1 MGKIVIIGL
10 GPGPQKHLTMDAI
23 KHLNS
28 GRPLFF
34 RTNRHPAARYY
45 GRRRKITAFDNLYEQ
60 GDSIEQ
66 VYRAIVRSLLRAAKK
81 YKQICYAVPGHPL
94 TGEETVHKLVR
105 MAPKLGI
112 KIKVVPGMSFLGPLL
127 NALKIDL
134 LDGVRVVD
142 ALALDQLKEPCPNH
156 LILAQV
162 YNHRIASQVK
172 QKLVELYPDDYS
184 VTVIRAAGM
193 RRDRKFSMLLRDLD
207 RFALFDHFTSIYL
220 PPHRG
225 YLAGDLLEIM
235 ARLRA
240 ENGCPWDRQQ
250 TNRSLRQYLVE
261 EAYEVVGAIDEG
273 DDNALQEEL
282 GDVLLQV
289 VFHSRI
295 ASEEKRFDFFQVT
308 DGIAS
313 KLIRRHPHVFGRD
326 SASDPSEVRLK
337 WEEIKLNE
345 KNSQNKEQDKKAGP
359 VINIDHSL
367 PALLK
372 AYKLQKKA
380 ADVGFDWP
388 CVQGPLEKA
397 REEMGEMEEAYEAK
411 NPGAIEEE
419 LGDYLFTIVNLARF
433 MGVNPELALGKTI
446 VKFMNRFQY
455 VLEQA
460 EKTGRPASSFSLD
473 QLDKWWEEAKKI
485 RKISK

>member
-1 MGKIVIIGL
+1 MREIVVIGL
-10 GPGPQKHLTMDAI
+10 GPGPKKHLTMEA
-23 KHLNS
+23 KQHLNS

-34 RTNRHPAARYY
+34 RTGLHPVARCY
-45 GRRRKITAFDNLYEQ
+45 GNRKITAFDHLYEQ
-60 GDSIEQ
+60 DERFEQ
-66 VYRAIVRSLLRAAKK
+66 VYQAIIRTLLKAVRKHQ
-81 YKQICYAVPGHPL
+81 QICYAVPGHPL
-94 TGEETVHKLVR
+94 TGEETVQKLLR
-105 MAPKLGI
+105 LAPKLGI
-112 KIKVVPGMSFLGPLL
+112 KINIVPGMSFLGPLL

-142 ALALDQLKEPCPNH
+142 ALALDRFKEPCPNH

-162 YNHRIASQVK
+162 HNRLLASQVK
-172 QKLVELYPDDYS
+172 LKLVNLYPDNYP

-193 RRDRKFSMLLRDLD
+193 RREQNISMPLSALD
-207 RFALFDHFTSIYL
+207 RLTLFDHFTSIYL
-220 PPHRG
+220 PPYRG
-225 YLAGDLLEIM
+225 YLVGDLLEIM

-240 ENGCPWDRQQ
+240 EDGCPWDRKQ

-261 EAYEVVGAIDEG
+261 EAYEVVGAIDQG
-273 DDNALQEEL
+273 DDYSLQEEL

-295 ASEEKRFDFFQVT
+295 ASEQNRFDFFQVT
-308 DGIAS
+308 DGIVS
-313 KLIRRHPHVFGRD
+313 KLIRRHPHVFGRG
-326 SASDPSEVRLK
+326 SAADASEVRLK

-345 KNSQNKEQDKKAGP
+345 KNNRNKEKDSTSGP
-359 VINIDHSL
+359 AINIDHSL

-380 ADVGFDWP
+380 AAVGFDWP
-388 CVQGPLEKA
+388 CVQGPLDKA
-397 REEMGEMEEAYEAK
+397 REELGELEEAYAAED
-411 NPGAIEEE
+411 PDSVEEE

-446 VKFMNRFQY
+446 GKFMHRFLY

-460 EKTGRPASSFSLD
+460 QKTGRPASDYSLE

-485 RKISK
+485 RKIGK

>member
-1 MGKIVIIGL
+1 MGEIVIIGL
-10 GPGPQKHLTMDAI
+10 GPGHQKHLTGEA
-23 KHLNS
+23 KQHLNS
-28 GRPLFF
+28 SRPIFF
-34 RTNRHPAARYY
+34 RTSRHPVARDYKSE
-45 GRRRKITAFDNLYEQ
+45 RKFASFDHLYEE
-60 GDSIEQ
+60 GELLEQ
-66 VYRAIVRSLLRAAKK
+66 VYREIVRTLLKAVRKHKK
-81 YKQICYAVPGHPL
+81 ICYAVPGHPL
-94 TGEETVHKLVR
+94 TGEETVKKLTR
-105 MAPKLGI
+105 LAPKIGI
-112 KIKVVPGMSFLGPLL
+112 KVKIVPGMSFLGPLL
-127 NALKIDL
+127 NTLEIDL
-134 LDGVRVVD
+134 LDGVKLVD
-142 ALALDQLKEPCPNH
+142 ALALEQLKEPSSNH

-162 YNHRIASQVK
+162 HNRLIASQVK
-172 QKLVELYPDDYS
+172 LKLKDLYPAGYP
-184 VTVIRAAGM
+184 VTILRAAGM
-193 RRDRKFSMLLRDLD
+193 RRERKLTIPLHSLD
-207 RFALFDHFTSIYL
+207 RFPVFDHLTSIYI

-225 YLAGDLLEIM
+225 YLVGDLLEIM

-240 ENGCPWDRQQ
+240 EDGCPWDSQQ
-250 TNRSLRQYLVE
+250 NNHSLRQYLVE

-273 DDNALQEEL
+273 DDSALREEL

-295 ASEEKRFDFFQVT
+295 ASEENRFDFFQVT

-313 KLIRRHPHVFGRD
+313 KLIRRHPHVFGRG
-326 SASDPSEVRLK
+326 SAADASEVRLK
-337 WEEIKLNE
+337 WEEIKSNE

-359 VINIDHSL
+359 TINIDHSL

-397 REEMGEMEEAYEAK
+397 REELGELEEAYNAED
-411 NPGAIEEE
+411 PGAVEEE

-446 VKFMNRFQY
+446 GKFMKRFIY

-460 EKTGRPASSFSLD
+460 EKTGRPASDYSLD

-485 RKISK
+485 RKIGK